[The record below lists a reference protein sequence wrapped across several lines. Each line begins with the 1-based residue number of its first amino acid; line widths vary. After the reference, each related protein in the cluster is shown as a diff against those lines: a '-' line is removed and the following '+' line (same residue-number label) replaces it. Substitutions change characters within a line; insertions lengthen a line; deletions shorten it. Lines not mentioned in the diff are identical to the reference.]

1 MNDKM
6 DGTITLLAVS
16 LQDIQTV
23 AQARLGRELTVHE
36 VRALVTRL
44 QDMLIV
50 RASWPIL
57 LRQCIE
63 EMSLTAKYEQ
73 WLKQVGE
80 EIWAMAAY
88 GVEDLP
94 DFDYYSLFVVGS
106 TPGQAAGAVL
116 LSVGFSRFE

>member
-1 MNDKM
+1 MNKEK
-6 DGTITLLAVS
+6 DGAITLLTVS
-16 LQDIQTV
+16 LSDIQMM
-23 AQARLGRELTVHE
+23 AQARLGRDLNMAEIQTLIG
-36 VRALVTRL
+36 RL
-44 QDMLIV
+44 QDILMA
-50 RASWPIL
+50 RASWPML

-63 EMSLTAKYEQ
+63 EMGMKAKYEQ
-73 WLKQVGE
+73 WLRQVGE
-80 EIWAMAAY
+80 EVWAMAAC